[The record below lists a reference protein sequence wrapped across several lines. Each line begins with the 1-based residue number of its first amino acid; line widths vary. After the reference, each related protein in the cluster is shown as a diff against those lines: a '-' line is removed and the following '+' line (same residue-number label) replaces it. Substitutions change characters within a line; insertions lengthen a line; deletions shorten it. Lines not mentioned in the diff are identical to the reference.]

1 MRRFNFPLFFG
12 LPFAGLIVLLFI
24 FSFLNRSYVQTK
36 TRDLVRE
43 QLQATVEI
51 LTAGVARLL
60 DEGQAPDVVLG
71 LSAGREQIYYLAL
84 LDGEDNILSWKS
96 VYEGYLPLTRRD
108 ASRTEPWIIPSPAG
122 SILNFLAPVAVADG
136 RSFRLYLGYSLSD
149 WEEMIARSN
158 RNLLALF
165 GALAAAGVV
174 FFIGVYGLQKRYLA
188 KAKEAEEEKREKERF
203 REISSFTSV
212 VAHEIKNPLNSLAL
226 LCELLHRKGP
236 PEVMAD
242 VALGREEVRRISDII
257 DRFSASLKPLRPHRE
272 NLVLRD
278 VVREA
283 RDSVAPGSAKP
294 GVEFRYTET
303 SPIRVFADRD
313 LLIQA
318 LQNLFRNAFE
328 ATESGEVAVKAEM
341 IRGEILVRIEDTGRG
356 MPPDEAV
363 RIFEPFFSTKDQ
375 GMGIGLYA
383 ARKIVEAHGGRI
395 DVESEPGRGTTFL
408 IQLSGVRHE

>member
-1 MRRFNFPLFFG
+1 
-12 LPFAGLIVLLFI
+12 
-24 FSFLNRSYVQTK
+24 
-36 TRDLVRE
+36 
-43 QLQATVEI
+43 
-51 LTAGVARLL
+51 
-60 DEGQAPDVVLG
+60 
-71 LSAGREQIYYLAL
+71 
-84 LDGEDNILSWKS
+84 
-96 VYEGYLPLTRRD
+96 
-108 ASRTEPWIIPSPAG
+108 
-122 SILNFLAPVAVADG
+122 
-136 RSFRLYLGYSLSD
+136 
-149 WEEMIARSN
+149 MISRSN

-257 DRFSASLKPLRPHRE
+257 DRFSASLKPLRPKRE
-272 NLVLRD
+272 NLVFRD
-278 VVREA
+278 IVREA

-294 GVEFRYTET
+294 GVEFRYAET
-303 SPIRVFADRD
+303 TPIHVSADRD

-328 ATESGEVAVKAEM
+328 ATESGEVTVEAKK
-341 IRGEILVRIEDTGRG
+341 IRGKILVRIEDTGRG

-395 DVESEPGRGTTFL
+395 DVESESGRGTAFI
-408 IQLSGVRHE
+408 IQLPGVGHE